1 MRTATTTFPSYIK
14 QSNTTAYMAFPRQHL
29 RNRFRYLVEVT
40 DWDEELIAQEKWINK
55 ICLVIVILSAL
66 YFVPVIVSAFLK

>member
-1 MRTATTTFPSYIK
+1 MRAATTTFSRYVK
-14 QSNTTAYMAFPRQHL
+14 QSNTTAFMIFSMQRL

-55 ICLVIVILSAL
+55 ICLVTVILSVL
-66 YFVPVIVSAFLK
+66 YFAPVIVSTFLK